1 MKGKITRF
9 FEEKGYG
16 FILDEEGNN
25 RFFHIS
31 DVKSAVPIIRYSSVE
46 FTPSQNEKGLT
57 AKEILVIGNSA
68 PRFIQFGD
76 VRVKLNNIKNYGMT
90 SRTGYE
96 SVEYERSQGEKVV
109 DGVLTGLSVLSMIA
123 EGGDLYLGSNTRKR
137 EVVFDVLYVT
147 TYQGDNYRFSEEN
160 SPFNIHEKLKELDM
174 YLS

>member
-1 MKGKITRF
+1 
-9 FEEKGYG
+9 
-16 FILDEEGNN
+16 
-25 RFFHIS
+25 
-31 DVKSAVPIIRYSSVE
+31 
-46 FTPSQNEKGLT
+46 
-57 AKEILVIGNSA
+57 
-68 PRFIQFGD
+68 
-76 VRVKLNNIKNYGMT
+76 MT